1 MLTGSAEVGK
11 TKQTKMKTFKSLT
24 LFRRIIITHT
34 IKKLNTNYTTE
45 ENNFS
50 ATVNQP

>member
-1 MLTGSAEVGK
+1 MLTVSAEVAK
-11 TKQTKMKTFKSLT
+11 TKQTKMKIFKSLT

-45 ENNFS
+45 EYNFS
-50 ATVNQP
+50 ARVS